1 VPQGSVRIFRKYKTD
16 NNTPDKQGVR
26 QRRVWAKESGSFVA
40 GKSEFHGRKVGETR
54 HGLWK
59 EGHSDGD
66 VKVFH
71 KIT

>member
-1 VPQGSVRIFRKYKTD
+1 M
-16 NNTPDKQGVR
+16 
-26 QRRVWAKESGSFVA
+26 A